1 MLVIV
6 PLNMEFLAVVWFGH
20 SIRSVLSS
28 VFRLATVLA
37 IETYLGDCAHCHAS
51 LTIEESA

>member
-6 PLNMEFLAVVWFGH
+6 PLNKEFLAVVWFGR
-20 SIRSVLSS
+20 SIRFVLSY

-37 IETYLGDCAHCHAS
+37 RETYLGDCAHCHAS
-51 LTIEESA
+51 LTLEELA